1 MEINHADLT
10 VPFRPTKQLLPQS
23 QNAYLKI
30 LYIVSVCNVQTKVP
44 MTSHVYLFL
53 AATEILIDLTVSE
66 TTPRIKVVVNEM
78 RSQGLK
84 LAHVETT
91 RANDRHAPSR

>member
-1 MEINHADLT
+1 
-10 VPFRPTKQLLPQS
+10 
-23 QNAYLKI
+23 
-30 LYIVSVCNVQTKVP
+30 

-78 RSQGLK
+78 RS
-84 LAHVETT
+84 
-91 RANDRHAPSR
+91 